1 MNKNIQLLNKD
12 KRCSIYD
19 RRMLSYVTYSPER
32 RSGHDRRF
40 SGYKLFALTENIR
53 VSCQG

>member
-1 MNKNIQLLNKD
+1 MKKKILLNKNK
-12 KRCSIYD
+12 KRSLYD
-19 RRMLSYVTYSPER
+19 RRMLSYETYSPEK

-53 VSCQG
+53 LSRQG

>member
-1 MNKNIQLLNKD
+1 MKIKTIKNNK
-12 KRCSIYD
+12 KRSTYD

-40 SGYKLFALTENIR
+40 SGYKIFALTENVR
-53 VSCQG
+53 VSCRG